1 MIRLCRLEKRKICDN
16 RRIGFI
22 YHPMRSLHLSALS
35 AFESAARTG
44 SFRAAG
50 LDLGISA
57 SAVSHA
63 IRKLEDSIGVTLFER
78 EGRGVRL
85 NPGGEA
91 LLRHV
96 SSAFDEV
103 RLGLEMVGSG
113 SGNLLRLHCAP
124 SIATQWLMP
133 RLRHL
138 FTLHPELDVRLAAGS
153 NYPNFLNDE
162 FDADICYGP
171 PRQEGLVVVPLGEEI
186 VTPLCTPE
194 LASHIC
200 KPADLLHHKLIE
212 SEHKRVRWSG
222 WFEANDMTAQ
232 SPHGSRFDRSFMAIA
247 AAVDGLGV
255 TLESTRLAERELA
268 RGDLVA
274 PLAGIAHD
282 VRYIGHYLVFPPKAK
297 PRRAVRLFASWMAGE
312 LALDTPAF

>member
-1 MIRLCRLEKRKICDN
+1 MTTLPL
-16 RRIGFI
+16 G
-22 YHPMRSLHLSALS
+22 SLR
-35 AFESAARTG
+35 AFEAAARNG

-50 LDLGISA
+50 QEIGISA

-63 IRKLEDSIGVTLFER
+63 VRKLEDLIGAALFER
-78 EGRGVRL
+78 EGRTVRL

-103 RLGLEMVGSG
+103 RQGLEMVGSR

-133 RLRHL
+133 RLREL
-138 FTLHPELDVRLAAGS
+138 FALAPELDVRLSASTDYAR
-153 NYPNFLNDE
+153 FRNDE

-171 PRQEGLVVVPLGEEI
+171 PRQEGMVVVPLGEET
-186 VTPLCTPE
+186 VTPMCAPAMAALIHE
-194 LASHIC
+194 
-200 KPADLLHHKLIE
+200 PADLLRLKLIE
-212 SEHKRVRWSG
+212 SEHKRVRWPG
-222 WFEANDMTAQ
+222 WFAVNGMTSP

-274 PLAGIAHD
+274 PLGGIAED
-282 VRYIGHYLVFPPKAK
+282 VRYVGHYLVFPPQAK
-297 PRRAVRLFASWMAGE
+297 QRRAVRVFTDWLVNE
-312 LALDTPAF
+312 LGLDAPAY